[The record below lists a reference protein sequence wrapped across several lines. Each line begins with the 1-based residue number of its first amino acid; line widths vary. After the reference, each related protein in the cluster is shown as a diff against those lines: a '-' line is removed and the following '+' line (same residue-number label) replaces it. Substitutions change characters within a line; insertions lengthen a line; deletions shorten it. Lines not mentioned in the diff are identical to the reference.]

1 MTQSDAAFFD
11 KYIHPVLRLLRGKGW
26 RTSDFLQRWDTTV
39 HAVDHHNLKTGRE
52 QQRIIERHG
61 FFVQGNEQPLLFS
74 NRVVFAAL
82 YEAMAGVL
90 PLAWIERFLATSYTV
105 VGVKKAD

>member
-1 MTQSDAAFFD
+1 
-11 KYIHPVLRLLRGKGW
+11 
-26 RTSDFLQRWDTTV
+26 
-39 HAVDHHNLKTGRE
+39 
-52 QQRIIERHG
+52 
-61 FFVQGNEQPLLFS
+61 VQGNEQPLLFS

-105 VGVKKAD
+105 EGVKKAD